1 VRVLA
6 AVLAVLGVALSF
18 VIEGSLDVLAVDPD
32 VLLPYVAA
40 AAGALL
46 WTIPPRSRR
55 ADQGL
60 STEV

>member
-1 VRVLA
+1 
-6 AVLAVLGVALSF
+6 

-55 ADQGL
+55 TDQGL
-60 STEV
+60 STDV